1 VARPHGVGATLE
13 RDVSPRAARK
23 LWRAIRSDMDEYE
36 AGPEKFAQ
44 LVHDA
49 GDSLIRMDEVIK
61 AMTGKVVKQL
71 LDPVSGD

>member
-1 VARPHGVGATLE
+1 VARPHGVGATFD

-23 LWRAIRSDMDEYE
+23 LWRAVRPGMDEYE

-44 LVHDA
+44 LVRDA

-61 AMTGKVVKQL
+61 AMTGKAVKQL
-71 LDPVSGD
+71 LEPVNED

>member
-1 VARPHGVGATLE
+1 VARPHGIGATLK
-13 RDVSPRAARK
+13 RDISTRAARK
-23 LWRAIRSDMDEYE
+23 LWRAVRSGMDEYE
-36 AGPEKFAQ
+36 ARPEKFAQ

-61 AMTGKVVKQL
+61 AMTGKVVKHP

>member
-1 VARPHGVGATLE
+1 MARPPGIGATFE

-23 LWRAIRSDMDEYE
+23 LWRAVRADMDEYE

-61 AMTGKVVKQL
+61 AMTGKVVRQL
-71 LDPVSGD
+71 LEPVSGD